1 MLPIVTPAEM
11 AAIDAAAPEGT
22 EVLVARAGAAVALA
36 ARGLMGGTYGRRVL
50 VAAGKGNN
58 GADGRVAAAV
68 LERWG
73 ARCRVVTPPEALKI
87 ASVSATGT
95 SWERWH
101 APWDLLIDAAYGTG
115 LRRPWRTNPGGT
127 PPAPVLAVDIPSG
140 IDALTGADYGP
151 APNDSQKAA
160 AAPDPSEPAATREP
174 DPAFASRPGFWQA
187 AATVTFGALKPGL
200 LLHPGAAAAG
210 RVHLAPIGL
219 DCSAA
224 GMWLISDADA
234 AVALPQALPTA
245 HKWRHAVRVIAGS
258 PQMRGAA
265 HLVCAAAQ
273 QAGAGMV
280 VVSSPAVPA
289 ADIERPTEA
298 IARDL
303 PASSEHG
310 SAGDTGWADAAL
322 EGIERFRA
330 VVIGPGL
337 GTDPATSAQA
347 ARFIER
353 CPVPLVVDA
362 DALTAVADHP
372 ECLRARSAPTVLTP
386 HDGEFTRL
394 VGSPPAADRFGA
406 VQDAANQLRATVLLK
421 GPTTLVAS
429 PTPGRAIDGQGP
441 RPLQFAVCSGNER
454 LATAGSGDVLA
465 GVIAACLAHHEPP
478 ALPLGDAQRQRSVP
492 SGSPARMSEVDALAR
507 DVAAAAH
514 WHGRTATVG
523 HDDSARS
530 GPLTASE
537 QVRTLETVRA
547 TLSDAPG
554 SGS

>member
-1 MLPIVTPAEM
+1 ME
-11 AAIDAAAPEGT
+11 
-22 EVLVARAGAAVALA
+22 RAGAAVALA

-73 ARCRVVTPPEALKI
+73 ARCRVLAPPEALKL
-87 ASVSATGT
+87 ASVGASGT
-95 SWERWH
+95 SSERWH

-115 LRRPWRTNPGGT
+115 LRRPWRTAPGGP

-151 APNDSQKAA
+151 ATH
-160 AAPDPSEPAATREP
+160 DPPKPAATREP
-174 DPAFASRPGFWQA
+174 DPAIAPCPGFWKA
-187 AATVTFGALKPGL
+187 EVTVTFGALKPGL

-210 RVHLAPIGL
+210 HVHLAPIGL

-224 GMWLISDADA
+224 GMWLITDADA
-234 AVALPQALPTA
+234 ALALPRPAPTS

-280 VVSSPAVPA
+280 VVSSPTVAA

-298 IARDL
+298 ISRDL
-303 PASSEHG
+303 AVVSEQGCADG
-310 SAGDTGWADAAL
+310 SGWTDAAL
-322 EGIERFRA
+322 DGIERFRVA
-330 VVIGPGL
+330 VIGPGL
-337 GTDPATSAQA
+337 GTDPAMSAQA
-347 ARFIER
+347 ARFIEH

-362 DALTAVADHP
+362 DALTAIADHP
-372 ECLRARSAPTVLTP
+372 ECLRSRSAPTVLTP
-386 HDGEFTRL
+386 HDGEFARL
-394 VGSPPAADRFGA
+394 IGSPPAADRFGA
-406 VQDAANQLRATVLLK
+406 VQDAANELRATVLLK
-421 GPTTLVAS
+421 GPTTLVAATDS
-429 PTPGRAIDGQGP
+429 DTVY
-441 RPLQFAVCSGNER
+441 AVTAGNER
-454 LATAGSGDVLA
+454 LATAGSGDVLS
-465 GVIAACLAHHEPP
+465 GIIAAMLAQQVPADTHH
-478 ALPLGDAQRQRSVP
+478 A
-492 SGSPARMSEVDALAR
+492 
-507 DVAAAAH
+507 DVARNVAVAAH

-523 HDDSARS
+523 HDDAHS

-537 QVRTLETVRA
+537 QVRMLDDARSTIQRA
-547 TLSDAPG
+547 GT
-554 SGS
+554 